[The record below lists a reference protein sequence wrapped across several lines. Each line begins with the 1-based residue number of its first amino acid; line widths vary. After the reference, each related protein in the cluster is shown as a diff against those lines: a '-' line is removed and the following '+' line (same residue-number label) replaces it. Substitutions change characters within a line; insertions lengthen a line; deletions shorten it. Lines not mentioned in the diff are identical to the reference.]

1 MAVVANR
8 TFFLVIGALIRA
20 NDEEEAS
27 DNELERDRQQVV
39 LQSSVASVALHV
51 SSEESLDGLMGMEF
65 ARLWVLFWICSSS

>member
-27 DNELERDRQQVV
+27 DNELERDRQQIV
-39 LQSSVASVALHV
+39 LQSSVAAVTL
-51 SSEESLDGLMGMEF
+51 SSEESLDGLMGMGF
-65 ARLWVLFWICSSS
+65 ARL

>member
-27 DNELERDRQQVV
+27 DNELERDRQQIV
-39 LQSSVASVALHV
+39 LQSSVAAVTL
-51 SSEESLDGLMGMEF
+51 SSEEPLDGLMGMGF
-65 ARLWVLFWICSSS
+65 ARL